1 MSKFNKRYAHLGQI
15 TYKVIKVLYITSN
28 KILYTCA
35 CNRFIITVSAESFIL
50 TVTTKIGKLH

>member
-1 MSKFNKRYAHLGQI
+1 M
-15 TYKVIKVLYITSN
+15 IKVLYITSN